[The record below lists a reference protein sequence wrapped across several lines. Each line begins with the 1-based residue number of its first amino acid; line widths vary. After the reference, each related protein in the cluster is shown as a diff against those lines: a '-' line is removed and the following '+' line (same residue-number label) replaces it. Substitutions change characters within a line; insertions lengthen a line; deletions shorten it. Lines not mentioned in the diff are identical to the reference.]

1 MPRKA
6 AELNCIYFA
15 SRMQFAETLYR
26 SDDQFFITVSLTF
39 MHSSCPCV
47 TKLIEPLVG
56 GTLGDTACNMIMIVH
71 IQIFIQSLEHVAPL
85 LHLNY
90 CLLHD
95 RKTS

>member
-1 MPRKA
+1 MKARKA

-71 IQIFIQSLEHVAPL
+71 IQIFIQSLEQAVPFVL
-85 LHLNY
+85 VSY
-90 CLLHD
+90 
-95 RKTS
+95 